1 MMPCPLGNLGDSN
14 GRQVRL
20 EAPGVVHKSRVSR
33 LTPKELGSQQ
43 VRASLHRF
51 YEGASR
57 WWEGPPE
64 LVSGVTH
71 NPPLSNM
78 GEKGKAKEC
87 ESR

>member
-1 MMPCPLGNLGDSN
+1 MMPCPLGNLGERN

-20 EAPGVVHKSRVSR
+20 EEPGVVHKGSVSR
-33 LTPKELGSQQ
+33 LTPNEPGLKQ
-43 VRASLHRF
+43 VWASLHGF
-51 YEGASR
+51 YGGASR

-71 NPPLSNM
+71 NPSPSNM

-87 ESR
+87 ERR